1 MGWDGAYDWKG
12 IGDVKADVRV
22 HRARGARC
30 SAKRAALNGGTSWRP
45 PRGERHLLLTLI
57 EKHGTCWM
65 KKDMGEAMFPY
76 YKCPDRLLAL
86 VGDPKDDLSTQW
98 RAWRLAKIAA
108 EKRVWAPGDL
118 FYLFSDPSK
127 PHHVV
132 SIHGRGFIAADA
144 AGRRWKVKP
153 ADMAP
158 ADALPPGSL
167 EFTRPSRRMKL
178 RARPRP
184 RPRKETRNALLH
196 V

>member
-12 IGDVKADVRV
+12 IGDVKADVRASI
-22 HRARGARC
+22 ARSGGKVLGEAG
-30 SAKRAALNGGTSWRP
+30 SAEWWYVLETAA
-45 PRGERHLLLTLI
+45 GERHLLLTLI

-65 KKDMGEAMFPY
+65 KKDMGEAMFPYY

-167 EFTRPSRRMKL
+167 EFYETIKANEA
-178 RARPRP
+178 ARSSAPAP
-184 RPRKETRNALLH
+184 AQGDA
-196 V
+196 